1 MTIKEVSEKFH
12 ISSDTL
18 RYYERIGMLPPVNR
32 ADSGI
37 RDYTNEDLNWLELIL
52 CMRNAGLQI
61 EAIIEYVKLY
71 SMGDATFEAR
81 LALLKEQREKLLCQ
95 QEQITKA
102 LDRLNYKISRYETAV
117 ETGRLSWDNEKCEK
131 SAKNNEPESASDC
144 D

>member
-32 ADSGI
+32 TDSGI
-37 RDYTNEDLNWLELIL
+37 RDYTNADLNWLELIL

-95 QEQITKA
+95 QAQIIKA
-102 LDRLNYKISRYETAV
+102 LDRLSYKISRYEVAV
-117 ETGRLSWDNEKCEK
+117 KTGSLSWDNEKCKK
-131 SAKNNEPESASDC
+131 SARSETPEDYPDC
-144 D
+144 N